1 MRILNIVLVE
11 YLDELKDAGLCFET
25 VVDDQPTTDQ
35 PATDQPIITKKRV
48 MECLQQIGQHEL
60 AEILSKKQGEICNSF
75 EVDLAKPLVR
85 FTTLTYLQWCAQE
98 GAGGG
103 GGHRPPPDNPD
114 HHHLYGLL

>member
-1 MRILNIVLVE
+1 MRIHSGRPLSADEMRILNMVLVE

-25 VVDDQPTTDQ
+25 IVHDQPTTDQ

-60 AEILSKKQGEICNSF
+60 AAILSKKQGEISNSF

-85 FTTLTYLQWCAQE
+85 FTTLTFLILCMIKCL
-98 GAGGG
+98 
-103 GGHRPPPDNPD
+103 NCNFF
-114 HHHLYGLL
+114 

>member
-1 MRILNIVLVE
+1 MVLVE

-25 VVDDQPTTDQ
+25 VVDYQPTTDQ

-60 AEILSKKQGEICNSF
+60 AEILNKKQGEISNSF

-85 FTTLTYLQWCAQE
+85 FTTLTFLILCMIKM
-98 GAGGG
+98 
-103 GGHRPPPDNPD
+103 P
-114 HHHLYGLL
+114 